1 MIRRPILPS
10 FTSQAFVTLI
20 SIPSLLRRNSQH
32 IMSLASTVSTIFN
45 FLKSIQSSNCSREA
59 INQSSLVSIAKS
71 STNIKSSCNESGISS
86 ILLNASSIFFSINMS
101 GLFYRSNILSEKA
114 DVWLSSSYRS
124 SNWSTLSSRS
134 RPSIWRSIILSKIH
148 SLQSEGSLQL
158 QAVCNGNHVHI
169 Y

>member
-71 STNIKSSCNESGISS
+71 STNIKSSCNKSGISS
-86 ILLNASSIFFSINMS
+86 FFLIASSIFFSINIK
-101 GLFYRSNILSEKA
+101 GPFYRSNILPEKA
-114 DVWLSSSYRS
+114 DVLLSSSY
-124 SNWSTLSSRS
+124 LSS
-134 RPSIWRSIILSKIH
+134 K
-148 SLQSEGSLQL
+148 
-158 QAVCNGNHVHI
+158 
-169 Y
+169 